1 MFSKSRSIVKNYC
14 FAYFPFCD
22 VGVSVFGVREPED
35 TRDGLEFNQST
46 V

>member
-14 FAYFPFCD
+14 FAYSPFCD
-22 VGVSVFGVREPED
+22 VGGSVFGVWKPED

-46 V
+46 L